1 MAREPRSKA
10 AEPRPG
16 IVKGLNVEGFG
27 FDPSESE
34 HHFRVTIPA
43 KKDERIYI
51 SEHFSV
57 EDTAERLELNIALGA
72 EDAKLRVILP
82 RLKWD
87 DIAEATQLEFNQRLR
102 KMNIR
107 PGKWKM
113 GSTPISRLFGK
124 ELVLL
129 AWAIE
134 DADPALIPVAVQNWL
149 GLAPEERWWLFTMT
163 NAATG
168 HAITGR
174 NKGWRKAVRFAL
186 TENPVS
192 EHRPRRAFEGLFEDL
207 ADSDF
212 LSSDSEPPMGGHNK
226 RKGH

>member
-1 MAREPRSKA
+1 MSRALRSKVNEPRTESA
-10 AEPRPG
+10 
-16 IVKGLNVEGFG
+16 KGLNVEGFG
-27 FDPSESE
+27 YDPSESE

-51 SEHFSV
+51 SEHFSE
-57 EDTAERLELNIALGA
+57 EDTAERLDLNIALGA
-72 EDAKLRVILP
+72 EDAKVRVILP

-102 KMNIR
+102 QMNFR
-107 PGKWKM
+107 PNKWKI
-113 GSTPISRLFGK
+113 GGTPISRLFGK

-134 DADPALIPVAVQNWL
+134 DADPALIPVAVRNWL

-192 EHRPRRAFEGLFEDL
+192 EHRQRRAFEGLFEDL

-212 LSSDSEPPMGGHNK
+212 LSSGSEPPKSMHSS

>member
-1 MAREPRSKA
+1 MSRAPRSKA
-10 AEPRPG
+10 TEPRAERA
-16 IVKGLNVEGFG
+16 KEFNVEGFG
-27 FDPSESE
+27 FDPSKSE

-43 KKDERIYI
+43 KKDERVYI

-82 RLKWD
+82 RMKWD
-87 DIAEATQLEFNQRLR
+87 EIAEPTQLEFNQRLR
-102 KMNIR
+102 QMNLK
-107 PGKWKM
+107 PGKWRV
-113 GSTPISRLFGK
+113 GSTPVSRLLGK

-134 DADPALIPVAVQNWL
+134 DADPALIPAAVLNWL
-149 GLAPEERWWLFTMT
+149 GLASEERWWLYTMT

-174 NKGWRKAVRFAL
+174 NKGWRKAVRYAL

-192 EHRPRRAFEGLFEDL
+192 EHRPRRALSGLFEDL

-212 LSSDSEPPMGGHNK
+212 LSGDTDAPPNASG
-226 RKGH
+226 RKKAQ